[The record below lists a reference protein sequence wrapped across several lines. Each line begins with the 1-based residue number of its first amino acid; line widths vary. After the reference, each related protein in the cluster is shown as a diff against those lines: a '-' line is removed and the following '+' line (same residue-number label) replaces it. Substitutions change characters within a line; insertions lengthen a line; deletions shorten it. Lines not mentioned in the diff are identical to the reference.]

1 MDAQLVNGIYQKNDP
16 SGVVPTHSHI
26 SRARTGSYTR
36 SVQPIYPV
44 KILVVGGVVG
54 SIDRGMNFSSNLYG
68 CPTAAPSY
76 QPTPMYSRKGLI
88 AKNQALVRII
98 HIAALNPY
106 QG

>member
-1 MDAQLVNGIYQKNDP
+1 MNGIYQKNDP

-44 KILVVGGVVG
+44 KILVVWGVVG

-88 AKNQALVRII
+88 AKN
-98 HIAALNPY
+98 
-106 QG
+106 